1 MEATRPKQEA
11 VLDADYDVEA
21 VRAAF
26 PALQQDL
33 YDDQPLVYLDN
44 AATTQKPQAVIDR
57 LTGYYTREN
66 ANVHRGV
73 HFLSQQASDAY
84 EAVRE
89 RIADFIGAPEAG
101 GRPAHEQ
108 IVYTRGTTEAINLVA
123 ATWGRA
129 ELQEGDEVLLSQ
141 MEHHSNIVPWQ
152 RICEETGAQIKII
165 PVTDRGELVF
175 EAFEKRLSE
184 RTKLVAVTHVSN
196 ALGTINPVEEIVRAA
211 HEAGAKVLVD
221 GAQSVPHLPVDVEA
235 LGADFFCFSGHKM
248 YGPTGIG
255 VLCGRRRLLDA
266 MPPYQ
271 GGGDMI
277 DEVSFEDTTYAEV
290 PHKFEAG
297 TPNISSVIALGAAAA
312 WLKEQGRPRVRR
324 HEKALLEYATERVRE
339 IDDIRLVG
347 TAREKA
353 SVLSFLLGD
362 VHPYDA
368 GTVLDRMGVAVRTGH
383 HCAQPLMEHFS
394 IPGTVRASLACYN
407 DRSDVDRLVE
417 GLRKV
422 RRMFG

>member
-1 MEATRPKQEA
+1 MRMEVTPATA
-11 VLDADYDVEA
+11 TTSAYDVEA
-21 VRAAF
+21 VRAQF

-57 LTGYYTREN
+57 LAGYYTREN

-84 EAVRE
+84 EAVR
-89 RIADFIGAPEAG
+89 RRLADFIGA
-101 GRPAHEQ
+101 PAHEQ

-123 ATWGRA
+123 STWGRA
-129 ELQEGDEVLLSQ
+129 ELGPGDEVLLSE

-152 RICEETGAQIKII
+152 RICEETGATLKVI
-165 PVTDRGELVF
+165 PVTDRGELIL
-175 EAFEKRLSE
+175 EEYDKLLSE

-196 ALGTINPVEEIVRAA
+196 ALGTINPVRRIIQSA
-211 HEAGAKVLVD
+211 HDAGAKVLVD
-221 GAQSVPHLPVDVEA
+221 GAQSVPHLEIDVEA
-235 LGADFFCFSGHKM
+235 LDVDFFCFSGHKM

-255 VLCGRRRLLDA
+255 ALYGRRALLDA

-277 DEVSFEDTTYAEV
+277 DEVSFEKTTYAEV

-297 TPNISSVIALGAAAA
+297 TPNIADVIALGAAAE
-312 WLKEQGRPRVRR
+312 WLDALGRTRVRR
-324 HEKALLEYATERVRE
+324 HEHELLAYATERAQAVE
-339 IDDIRLVG
+339 GMRLIG

-368 GTVLDRMGVAVRTGH
+368 GTVLDRMGIAVRTGH
-383 HCAQPLMEHFS
+383 HCTQPLMERLC

-407 DRSDVDRLVE
+407 TRADINRLVE
-417 GLRKV
+417 GLEKV
-422 RRMFG
+422 RAMFG